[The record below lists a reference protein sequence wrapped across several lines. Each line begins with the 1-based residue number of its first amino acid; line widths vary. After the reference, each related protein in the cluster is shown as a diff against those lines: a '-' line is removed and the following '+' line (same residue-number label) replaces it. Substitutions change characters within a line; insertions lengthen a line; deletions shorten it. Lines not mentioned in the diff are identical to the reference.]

1 MVEESRYALQRNIG
15 DTMSQST
22 SLARTLVRQILEAG
36 ITDVVVSPGSRNA
49 PLSIAFYQASK
60 RGLITLHTRI
70 DERTAAFFALG
81 IAKATQRPV
90 PIVCTSGTAVAN
102 YHPAILEASHSN
114 QPLLVMTADR
124 PAELR
129 RTGAN
134 QTTEQAR
141 IFGKAVSYFADIS
154 GSAYPME
161 LPLNS
166 LKSGPVHLNLQFT
179 EPLSPENQDDS
190 WLDAV
195 GSKPAREFTRK
206 EPGTFYT
213 KSTRGI
219 LVVGHDRAGLPLDD
233 VKKFSEALGWP
244 LIAEDPLSFDN
255 TLSHASIFLTSSQIL
270 EELAPDTVVVI
281 GRTTL
286 SRPINRI
293 IATARKTIVI
303 DPRMLTVDGDRVA
316 DQKFTALPEVQVP
329 PIDAEYVERWSKYS
343 QRASKMIAGISQWS
357 EALVARVI
365 AASLPDA
372 TTLFISSSR
381 PIRDIEGFA
390 SARTGIETFANR
402 GLAGIDGNISTALGI
417 ASSRKSA
424 IAILG
429 DLSFLHDITG
439 LIHHED
445 INLKI
450 VVINNNGG
458 GIFST
463 LSHRGV
469 DGFEEIFG
477 TPHNLDLGT
486 IAQAFGLSSIIVKN
500 EAELKAEIS
509 KPVTGISLVVVEVPD
524 RESNAD
530 HLQKIMASVESM

>member
-1 MVEESRYALQRNIG
+1 
-15 DTMSQST
+15 MSQST
-22 SLARTLVRQILEAG
+22 SLARTVVRQILEAG
-36 ITDVVVSPGSRNA
+36 ITDVVISPGSRNA

-81 IAKATQRPV
+81 IAKATQRAVPV
-90 PIVCTSGTAVAN
+90 VCTSGTAVAN

-114 QPLLVMTADR
+114 QPLLVITADR

-129 RTGAN
+129 RTGSN

-141 IFGKAVSYFADIS
+141 IFGKAVRYFADIS
-154 GSAYPME
+154 GSSYPME

-179 EPLSPENQDDS
+179 EPLSPEDDS
-190 WLDAV
+190 TAWLDSI
-195 GSKPAREFTRK
+195 GTKPVREFTRK
-206 EPGTFYT
+206 EAGTFHT
-213 KSTRGI
+213 KSTRGV
-219 LVVGHDRAGLPLDD
+219 LVIGHDRAGLSLES
-233 VKKFSEALGWP
+233 VTQFSQSLGWP
-244 LIAEDPLSFDN
+244 VIAEDPLSFKEA
-255 TLSHASIFLTSSQIL
+255 LAHASIFLTSSQIL

-286 SRPINRI
+286 SRSINRL

-303 DPRMLTVDGDRVA
+303 DPRMLTVDSDRVA
-316 DQKFTALPEVQVP
+316 DQKFTALPDVQASAV
-329 PIDAEYVERWSKYS
+329 DSEYVERWNKYS
-343 QRASKMIAGISQWS
+343 QRASKMIAGITQWS
-357 EALVARVI
+357 EALVAREI
-365 AASLPDA
+365 ASALPDS

-417 ASSRKSA
+417 ASQRKSA

-450 VVINNNGG
+450 VVIDNNGG

-469 DGFEEIFG
+469 EGFEEVFG
-477 TPHNLDLGT
+477 TPHNLNLVA
-486 IAQAFGLSSIIVKN
+486 IASAFGLSTTTVKN
-500 EAELKAEIS
+500 EAELKEEIAR
-509 KPVTGISLVVVEVPD
+509 PVNGLSLVVVQVPD
-524 RESNAD
+524 RERNAD
-530 HLQKIMASVESM
+530 HLQKIMSSVESM